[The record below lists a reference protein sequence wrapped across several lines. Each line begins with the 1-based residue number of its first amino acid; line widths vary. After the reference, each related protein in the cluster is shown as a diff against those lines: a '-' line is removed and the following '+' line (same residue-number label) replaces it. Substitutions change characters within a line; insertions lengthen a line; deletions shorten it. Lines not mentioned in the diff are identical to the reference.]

1 MRLCHILCQAETAE
15 RWTGGAPERVYLGLV
30 AVEAAPDTEQ
40 LRV

>member
-1 MRLCHILCQAETAE
+1 MRLYYIWCQAETAE

-30 AVEAAPDTEQ
+30 VVEAAPDMEQ